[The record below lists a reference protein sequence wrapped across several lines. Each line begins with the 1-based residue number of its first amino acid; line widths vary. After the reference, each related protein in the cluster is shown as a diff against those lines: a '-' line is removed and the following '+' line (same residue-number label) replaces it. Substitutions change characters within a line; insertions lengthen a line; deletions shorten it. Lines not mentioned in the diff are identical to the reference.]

1 MKISKDAARAAR
13 LLLRLSHKDGKLQR
27 DVVKDIARRVGEEK
41 PRGYL
46 AILQE
51 FGRLLRLEVG
61 KRQAVIES
69 AGELGAQ
76 TGNNLLEDLREKYG
90 DDLTAEFKVN
100 SELIGGMRVKV
111 GSDVWDGS
119 VRARLTAL
127 RDNL

>member
-1 MKISKDAARAAR
+1 MKVSKDAARNAR
-13 LLLRLSHKDGKLQR
+13 QLLRLSYQDGKLQGDR
-27 DVVKDIARRVGEEK
+27 VKEITRRVSEEK

-51 FGRLLRLEVG
+51 YGRLLRLEVG

-69 AGELGAQ
+69 AVELGAQ
-76 TGNNLLEDLREKYG
+76 TGNALIEDLRRTYG

-100 SELIGGMRVKV
+100 PELVGGMRVKV

-127 RDNL
+127 KDKL

>member
-1 MKISKDAARAAR
+1 MKVSKDAARAAR
-13 LLLRLSHKDGKLQR
+13 LLLRLSHKDGKLQG
-27 DVVKDIARRVGEEK
+27 DLVKDISRRIGEEK

-46 AILQE
+46 AMLQE
-51 FGRLLRLEVG
+51 YGRLLRLEVG

-69 AGELGAQ
+69 AEELGAQ
-76 TGNNLLEDLREKYG
+76 TGNELLEGLRGKYG

-100 SELIGGMRVKV
+100 PELIGGMRVKV

>member
-1 MKISKDAARAAR
+1 MKVSKDAARAAR
-13 LLLRLSHKDGKLQR
+13 QLLRLSYEGGKLQR
-27 DVVKDIARRVGEEK
+27 ERVKDIVRRVGEGK

-51 FGRLLRLEVG
+51 YGRLLRLEAG

-69 AGELGAQ
+69 AVELGAQ
-76 TGNNLLEDLREKYG
+76 VGNELLDDLRSKYG
-90 DDLTAEFKVN
+90 DDLSAEFKV
-100 SELIGGMRVKV
+100 EPALLGGMRVKV

-127 RDNL
+127 KDKF